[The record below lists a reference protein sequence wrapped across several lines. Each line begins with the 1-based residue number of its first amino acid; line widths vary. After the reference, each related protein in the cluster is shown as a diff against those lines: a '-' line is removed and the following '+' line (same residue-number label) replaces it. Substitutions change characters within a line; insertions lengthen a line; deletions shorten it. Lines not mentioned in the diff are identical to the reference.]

1 MNNKINLDNTK
12 LREYIQLLEST
23 GASREILEQ
32 FFNEAYGVNVEN
44 FNSQYD
50 LVNRVKIDNMQRKL
64 ESEQEQESD
73 IDVDKVFNDELE
85 QNLLINDED
94 KVWSE

>member
-1 MNNKINLDNTK
+1 MNKKLELDITN

-32 FFNEAYGVNVEN
+32 FFNETYGVNVKD
-44 FNSQYD
+44 FNTQYD
-50 LVNRVKIDNMQRKL
+50 LVNRVKNDNMQRKL
-64 ESEQEQESD
+64 ESEQESD

-85 QNLLINDED
+85 QNLINNDE
-94 KVWSE
+94 VWSE

>member
-23 GASREILEQ
+23 GASRESLSA
-32 FFNEAYGVNVEN
+32 FFKETYGVDFEN
-44 FNSQYD
+44 FNTQFD
-50 LVNRVKIDNMQRKL
+50 LVNRVKIDNMNRKL
-64 ESEQEQESD
+64 AESEQESD
-73 IDVDKVFNDELE
+73 IDVDKVFTDEPE

-94 KVWSE
+94 KVWAE